1 MSGVIELPA
10 AGISGRITLKRW
22 RPDGT
27 NTEVRE
33 FDNLITDNLL
43 KSRLGDHATVVSIR
57 EAMAYCRVGT
67 SNTVP
72 AAGDTAL
79 VAQVASTNTV
89 VLPPTVRA
97 DYDDTGRGYVA
108 LTQTLRFGQG
118 VAAGTLHEV
127 GYGSSASSDIL
138 MSRALIRDS
147 AGVATP
153 LVVTA
158 ADFVDATYEVRLYT
172 INNTADQLGHI
183 LNIGGTLYSAVI
195 RPIGAPAISELVTDD
210 PTADWTSFN
219 TKSIRHLAIEGDA
232 NAWLGAFDASEVMP
246 AVEDSWGL
254 GSISALTDANTV
266 LSAYTPASQ
275 QRDITVSVLP
285 TELNE
290 AGGIKYLRVSTSE
303 GSWGVVFTPPLPKTA
318 AKTLTLSVRVQAIQR
333 YTP

>member
-10 AGISGRITLKRW
+10 AGISGHITLKRW

-33 FDNLITDNLL
+33 FTNLITDNLL

-72 AAGDTAL
+72 TAGDTAL
-79 VAQVASTNTV
+79 GAQVASTNTV
-89 VLPPTVRA
+89 VDPPTVRA
-97 DYDDTGRGYVA
+97 DYDDAGRGYVA

-118 VAAGTLHEV
+118 VAAGTLQEV

-172 INNTADQLGHI
+172 KHTPTDVVQTAVTIDGSNYDL
-183 LNIGGTLYSAVI
+183 TI
-195 RPIGAPAISELVTDD
+195 RPVGAPAISELVTDD

-232 NAWLGAFDASEVMP
+232 NAWLGAFDASETMP
-246 AVEDSWGL
+246 AVEDAWGM
-254 GSISALTDANTV
+254 GDVSSVIDANTV
-266 LSAYTPASQ
+266 LSAYVANSN
-275 QRDITVSVLP
+275 QRDITVTIP
-285 TELNE
+285 AGELTE
-290 AGGIKYLRVSTSE
+290 AGGISYLRLSTSE
-303 GSWGVVFTPPLPKTA
+303 GSWGISFNPVLPKTA
-318 AKTLTLSVRVQAIQR
+318 GKSVTLSVNVQAIQR
-333 YTP
+333 YAP